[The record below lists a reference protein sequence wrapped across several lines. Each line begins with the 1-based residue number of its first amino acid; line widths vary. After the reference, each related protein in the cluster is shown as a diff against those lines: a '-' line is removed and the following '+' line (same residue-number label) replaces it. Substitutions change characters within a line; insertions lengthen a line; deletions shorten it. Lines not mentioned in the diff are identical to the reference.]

1 MRTLVLSILVPVVV
15 LLAWGLLF
23 FVLDRSSAAQSRA
36 ETRRAENSQRRQR
49 QQSETDGD
57 ESGHA

>member
-23 FVLDRSSAAQSRA
+23 FVLDRSNAAQSRA

-49 QQSETDGD
+49 QQGEIDGD
-57 ESGHA
+57 ESEQA

>member
-36 ETRRAENSQRRQR
+36 ETRRAEDPERRQR
-49 QQSETDGD
+49 QQDEIDGN

>member
-23 FVLDRSSAAQSRA
+23 VVLDRSSAAQGRA
-36 ETRRAENSQRRQR
+36 ETRRTKNGIQGERPKGEA
-49 QQSETDGD
+49 DGD
-57 ESGHA
+57 ASGHA